1 MELLKQLERYR
12 PFNKQESRDREELL
26 RRLRGGE
33 ELYSRE
39 NTAAHLTASAWVV
52 SPDRCQVLMA
62 HHNLYNSWAWLG
74 GHADGERDLLAVALK
89 EAQEESGLS
98 RLRPVSPDIFSI
110 EILPVA
116 GHEKRGRY
124 LSSHLHLNITYL
136 LEADPAELLRCKPD
150 ANSRVAWFTPQEA
163 VAAYTEVW
171 FQERIYSKL
180 NEKLKQFQKS
190 ESSIKDIP

>member
-12 PFNKQESRDREELL
+12 PWNVQEARDLEELL

-39 NTAAHLTASAWVV
+39 NPTAHLTASAWVV
-52 SPDRCQVLMA
+52 SPDRSQVLMA
-62 HHNLYNSWAWLG
+62 YHNLYASWAWLG

-89 EAQEESGLS
+89 EVREESGLS
-98 RLRPVSPDIFSI
+98 AVRPVSPDIFSI

-116 GHEKRGRY
+116 GHEKKGRY

-136 LEADPAELLRCKPD
+136 LEADPAEPLRYKPD
-150 ANSRVAWFTPQEA
+150 ENSSVGWFTPEKA
-163 VAAYTEVW
+163 VAASTEVW

-180 NEKLKQFQKS
+180 NEKLKQYQKS
-190 ESSIKDIP
+190 EG